1 MIERLIRAMRRTVSR
16 WRSSITGR
24 FVTKDYAEA
33 NPETTTKETER

>member
-1 MIERLIRAMRRTVSR
+1 MIEQLIRAVRRTVNR

-33 NPETTTKETER
+33 NPDTTQKERG